1 MQPFVI
7 AIVDS
12 NVLAAVGLQH
22 FLEDIIPFAEVRI
35 FTSFESLQQSEHEHF
50 VHFFV
55 ASRIYFE
62 HTQFFRERNQRSM
75 VLVNGDMQ
83 INGVLTL
90 NVCQSE
96 QQVIKSLL
104 GLHSMGHTSHSHSS
118 VTASDGMPKEIPHGP
133 MNQAMQSQEMQPQV
147 AYQAMEPQEANQSL
161 LSARE
166 VEVARLL
173 SKGLIN
179 KEVADAL
186 NISLTTVISHRKNIM
201 TKLHARSLAD
211 IIIYSVVNG
220 LIDVGEL

>member
-96 QQVIKSLL
+96 QQVIKALL

-118 VTASDGMPKEIPHGP
+118 ATASDGMPKEMPHGE
-133 MNQAMQSQEMQPQV
+133 MNHAMHS
-147 AYQAMEPQEANQSL
+147 QEANQSL

-173 SKGLIN
+173 AKGLIN

-201 TKLHARSLAD
+201 MKLHARSLAD

>member
-1 MQPFVI
+1 
-7 AIVDS
+7 
-12 NVLAAVGLQH
+12 
-22 FLEDIIPFAEVRI
+22 
-35 FTSFESLQQSEHEHF
+35 
-50 VHFFV
+50 
-55 ASRIYFE
+55 
-62 HTQFFRERNQRSM
+62 M

-96 QQVIKSLL
+96 QQVIKALL

-118 VTASDGMPKEIPHGP
+118 ATASDGMPKEMPHGV
-133 MNQAMQSQEMQPQV
+133 MNHAMHSQEMHSQEENLAMQS
-147 AYQAMEPQEANQSL
+147 QEANQSL

-173 SKGLIN
+173 AKGLIN

-201 TKLHARSLAD
+201 MKLHARSLAD